1 MKFTAKMAV
10 AEENFMKKVFVAN
23 PSRRKAKAKAHK
35 KTRRGRTNPLPLV
48 IGNPRRITTMAKRKR
63 SKAGAG
69 KNARP
74 HRRNPVTRRRRNHR
88 NPLPAT
94 GMGAV
99 KLIFGSA
106 AGLLSSVYVP
116 SWLLAALGQP
126 DSGVFSY
133 ALAVLATI
141 VPAYFLE
148 KMPDVAKGW
157 LAGGGAGVVWRLVD
171 DFTGS
176 QALVIQSGGSG
187 MGSFFTKPVTFP
199 LPAQSVFG
207 PYARG
212 GRPAL
217 PPAMPTGGA
226 APVAG
231 KHGMNWVQ
239 M

>member
-1 MKFTAKMAV
+1 
-10 AEENFMKKVFVAN
+10 
-23 PSRRKAKAKAHK
+23 
-35 KTRRGRTNPLPLV
+35 
-48 IGNPRRITTMAKRKR
+48 MAKSRKR
-63 SKAGAG
+63 KAGAG

-74 HRRNPVTRRRRNHR
+74 HRRNPVMTRARRRHHR

-94 GMGAV
+94 GMAAI

-116 SWLLAALGQP
+116 SWVLGALGQP
-126 DSGVFSY
+126 DSGLYSY
-133 ALAVLATI
+133 ALALAATL
-141 VPAYFLE
+141 VPAYLLE
-148 KMPDVAKGW
+148 KMPDIAKGW
-157 LAGGGAGVVWRLVD
+157 LAGGGAGIVWRVVD
-171 DFTGS
+171 DATGS
-176 QALVIQSGGSG
+176 QAPLVVQLNG
-187 MGSFFTKPVTFP
+187 MGSFFTKPVNFP

-217 PPAMPTGGA
+217 PPATPAGGP

-231 KHGMNWVQ
+231 KSGMGWVQ

>member
-1 MKFTAKMAV
+1 
-10 AEENFMKKVFVAN
+10 MKKVFVAN
-23 PSRRKAKAKAHK
+23 PSRRRAKAKAHK

-48 IGNPRRITTMAKRKR
+48 IGNPRRITTMAKRKTR
-63 SKAGAG
+63 KAGAG

-74 HRRNPVTRRRRNHR
+74 HRRNPVMRRRHHR
-88 NPLPAT
+88 NPLLPT
-94 GMGAV
+94 GMGTV

-106 AGLLSSVYVP
+106 VGLLSSVYVP
-116 SWLLAALGQP
+116 SWVLAALGQP
-126 DSGVFSY
+126 DSGLFSY
-133 ALAVLATI
+133 ALALAATLF
-141 VPAYFLE
+141 PAYLLE

-157 LAGGGAGVVWRLVD
+157 LAGGGAGIVWRAVD

-176 QALVIQSGGSG
+176 QPLVISSGSG
-187 MGSFFTKPVTFP
+187 MGSFFTKPLTFP

-217 PPAMPTGGA
+217 SPALPAGGA

-231 KHGMNWVQ
+231 KHGLSWVQ

>member
-1 MKFTAKMAV
+1 
-10 AEENFMKKVFVAN
+10 MKKVFVAN

-48 IGNPRRITTMAKRKR
+48 IGNPRRITTMTKRKR

-69 KNARP
+69 KNARS
-74 HRRNPVTRRRRNHR
+74 HRRNPVTRRSRRHQR
-88 NPLPAT
+88 NPLDITNVQTLKQIA
-94 GMGAV
+94 GG
-99 KLIFGSA
+99 A
-106 AGLLSSVYVP
+106 AGLGASVYGP
-116 SWLLAALGQP
+116 SLLLGAFGQP
-126 DSGVFSY
+126 DSGVLSY
-133 ALAVLATI
+133 LVAVAATI
-141 VPAYFLE
+141 GPALLLS
-148 KMPDVAKGW
+148 KMENLAKGW
-157 LAGGGAGVVWRLVD
+157 LIGGGAGIAWRLYD

-176 QALVIQSGGSG
+176 QALVIQRGGMS
-187 MGSFFTKPVTFP
+187 SFFTKPLTFP

-207 PYARG
+207 PYAGG

-217 PPAMPTGGA
+217 PPAMPMGGA